1 MKIVLKVVAVICLI
15 LLIVGG
21 SIYYIYLRPFMQKMK
36 ETSTLKY
43 DKELTIVMGGGG
55 NSGILTSDSLV
66 LVIDTKMDK
75 AADDFYQTVKEIAG
89 NKPILV
95 VNTHIHPDHTGGNK
109 NYKGQTIIA
118 GGNYTNEQWIKEN
131 GEESLPTKW
140 LKNKMDIVMGDD
152 TVTFLNLEKT
162 NHTESDVVV
171 YLHRRKLL
179 FSGDVV
185 LNKQAPALFGNANPD
200 GYIASMDWLSKQ
212 FDIQKIV
219 PGHGEMG
226 GMEVLNSFKQFFID
240 MKTAAADPTKEDE
253 LVARYKDWNQIPRVM
268 SPGGTVQFIRDRN
281 EGN

>member
-36 ETSTLKY
+36 ETATIKY
-43 DKELTIVMGGGG
+43 DKELTIVIGGGG
-55 NSGILTSDSLV
+55 NSGILLSDSLV

-118 GGNYTNEQWIKEN
+118 GGNYSNEQWIKEN

-152 TVTFLNLEKT
+152 TVT
-162 NHTESDVVV
+162 D
-171 YLHRRKLL
+171 RK
-179 FSGDVV
+179 STR
-185 LNKQAPALFGNANPD
+185 
-200 GYIASMDWLSKQ
+200 
-212 FDIQKIV
+212 
-219 PGHGEMG
+219 
-226 GMEVLNSFKQFFID
+226 LNS
-240 MKTAAADPTKEDE
+240 
-253 LVARYKDWNQIPRVM
+253 
-268 SPGGTVQFIRDRN
+268 SH
-281 EGN
+281 